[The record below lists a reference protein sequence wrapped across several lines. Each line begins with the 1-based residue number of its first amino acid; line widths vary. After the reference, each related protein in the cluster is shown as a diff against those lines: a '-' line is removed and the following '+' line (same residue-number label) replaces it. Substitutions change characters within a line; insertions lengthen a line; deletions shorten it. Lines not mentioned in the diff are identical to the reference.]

1 MYIYYDA
8 KTDYLEI
15 FKKEALNYAH
25 LTNDGIFEM
34 RSQRTKEVIGYGIEN
49 ASKKIK
55 KLDIFDALLKF
66 SIMIKILRL
75 KKGLTQ
81 KEMAKKLN
89 ISLLPYQRIESGK
102 NNPTLKTI
110 LKIKKVFPE
119 LKLDEVA

>member
-15 FKKEALNYAH
+15 FKKETLNYAH

-34 RSQRTKEVIGYGIEN
+34 RSKRTKEVIGYGIEN

-66 SIMIKILRL
+66 STMVKILRL
-75 KKGLTQ
+75 RKSVSQLSV
-81 KEMAKKLN
+81 N
-89 ISLLPYQRIESGK
+89 FS
-102 NNPTLKTI
+102 
-110 LKIKKVFPE
+110 
-119 LKLDEVA
+119 